1 MVKKSALGTGLF
13 AIKEF
18 VLILVNSKFEI
29 SEGLVKQTIFLV
41 DRVPDWTTN
50 IGCKSLL
57 VVEQVNQHVVAL
69 VHLFVRAFLVINTP
83 LFVVLW
89 AINDLFLFFM
99 FHITET
105 TEDVV
110 RVGLAEVIGTRHY
123 FMLEIHRL
131 RVFNLRLPEVGH
143 VFFIAL
149 THGALVIVAESLLR
163 PERALS
169 FKIDLVSSEERC
181 MLQSLHNGRD
191 PMVQIFQLLYR
202 CTGSIQ
208 VTLTDLS
215 STLGCHKRL
224 REVFLKELAAV

>member
-29 SEGLVKQTIFLV
+29 SEGLVKHTIFLV

-50 IGCKSLL
+50 IGCESLL

-69 VHLFVRAFLVINTP
+69 VHLFVGAFLVINTP

-89 AINDLFLFFM
+89 AINDLFLFFL

-110 RVGLAEVIGTRHY
+110 RVGLAEVISTRHY

-169 FKIDLVSSEERC
+169 FKIDLVSSKEWCFLELAEDR
-181 MLQSLHNGRD
+181 RD
-191 PMVQIFQLLYR
+191 PAIELLKLFDWR
-202 CTGSIQ
+202 ACPIHISLNNICGA
-208 VTLTDLS
+208 
-215 STLGCHKRL
+215 L
-224 REVFLKELAAV
+224 RRVKIPRELFDEEV